1 MANSDGQVRI
11 EVVSN
16 FDEVAK
22 SADNCE
28 KKVNNFNVSGLENSF
43 NALDKSLND
52 LSAQF
57 ANFTRPVQQDDNAL
71 KELENTVKAQ
81 YEQIEKLQQGYNDL
95 AGQLNALKNPIDE
108 NAKKLN
114 NLGQSYNTAFLA
126 QEKLFRATN
135 VTKSFHD
142 TSSAVGEAVQRM
154 KELAYQGN
162 TNSQEFKNLTQYVN
176 EANAKI
182 KEANSVVDKATGGFS
197 KQSNGMQSLISMGK
211 TLIGGY
217 VGIQGAIK
225 AFNFSMESVEAY
237 RTQERAINSLNI
249 SLKNAGVYTDEY
261 STHLQQLASDIQS
274 YSNYGDEAIIKA
286 QAVAQAFM
294 GAVPITDELTK
305 AVVDF
310 AAAMDMDLEQ
320 AFTLVSKSI
329 GSNTNA
335 LSRYGVELGKG
346 MTESEKM
353 SAIVKQLG
361 DRYKGQAAQM
371 ADANTQL
378 KNSIGDLKEA
388 FGSALN
394 GYVSNWQNGMRTMVQ
409 ATTKFINS
417 IRVMRADLAG
427 LNMQELT
434 TRYQKNMEVISRME
448 GQKDYSSGSGLQMK
462 TARMADQ
469 KAILYQM
476 KALRD
481 QAKNTPKVTPIKIS
495 DVGGGGVSSGSS
507 SRGGHS
513 SGGGGTAKSA
523 GAIKDAFEQAQ
534 QQAQQ
539 AEKAFK
545 LALYQSGG
553 NITPNVLAAKQKFE
567 ETKTTVENV
576 QKAFDNMTASSK
588 SNFEQLNYNLQ
599 QSREKLQELASAD
612 VVDLEAV
619 RQAQLEYQKWQE
631 QLTTVNSYFEKPKT
645 RVQELNTEIQ
655 KTTELLQQLYFEK
668 GVNSEEFINAKNQLK
683 EYQTELQN
691 MNTAVTG
698 SFGVN
703 WKNVTDSIRANL
715 VSAIVTPL
723 QEGETY
729 FQRFANFGLSV
740 LNTIATEILNAAIK
754 KLFTKQQEA
763 AMDSAALGIKST
775 ELGIETAITGQK
787 MQQLTLQQAINASI
801 AAGKAAGGVTSL
813 FGSANGNVFQNG
825 NVIPFA
831 KGGVVD
837 KPTIFPMANGGTGLM
852 GEAGA
857 EAVMPLRRMSNG
869 RLGVEA
875 ENTSGNGN
883 STAVNVNIY
892 NQSGASV
899 ETRRRDDGS
908 MDVFIRKVNEALA
921 SERTSSGFRSAYS
934 REDTKGVQAV

>member
-22 SADNCE
+22 SADTCE

-182 KEANSVVDKATGGFS
+182 KEANSVVDKATGGFAN
-197 KQSNGMQSLISMGK
+197 QSNGMQSLISMGK

-388 FGSALN
+388 FGSSLN

-417 IRVMRADLAG
+417 IRVMRSDIAG

-434 TRYQKNMEVISRME
+434 QRYQKNAAVISRME
-448 GQKDYSSGSGLQMK
+448 GSNYYTKGSGLLMK
-462 TARMADQ
+462 TEKMADQ

-481 QAKNTPKVTPIKIS
+481 QAKSAPKVTPIKIS
-495 DVGGGGVSSGSS
+495 DVGGGGVSGGGGG
-507 SRGGHS
+507 RGGHS
-513 SGGGGTAKSA
+513 SGGGATAKSA
-523 GAIKDAFEQAQ
+523 GAVKDAFEQAQ

-683 EYQTELQN
+683 EYQVELQN
-691 MNTAVTG
+691 MNTAISSNIG
-698 SFGVN
+698 LDWQNISN
-703 WKNVTDSIRANL
+703 SIRSNL
-715 VSAIVTPL
+715 TSALTTPL
-723 QEGETY
+723 QQGESA
-729 FQRFANFGLSV
+729 FQRLGTIGLNVVQMVGQAIIKNLLEQIS
-740 LNTIATEILNAAIK
+740 LEKTLQAIK
-754 KLFTKQQEA
+754 A
-763 AMDSAALGIKST
+763 AS
-775 ELGIETAITGQK
+775 
-787 MQQLTLQQAINASI
+787 
-801 AAGKAAGGVTSL
+801 KA
-813 FGSANGNVFQNG
+813 FGSIFGFGGGATSAIAGVAAANGQVFQNG
-825 NVIPFA
+825 KVIPFA

-875 ENTSGNGN
+875 ENTGGSGN

>member
-57 ANFTRPVQQDDNAL
+57 ANFTRPVQQDDSAL

-182 KEANSVVDKATGGFS
+182 NEANSVVDKATGGFVN
-197 KQSNGMQSLISMGK
+197 QSNGMQSLISMGK

-388 FGSALN
+388 FGSTLN
-394 GYVSNWQNGMRTMVQ
+394 GYVSNWQNGMRSMVQ

-434 TRYQKNMEVISRME
+434 QRYQKNMGKLASYEAM
-448 GQKDYSSGSGLQMK
+448 SGGTGETLKRKVQLQ
-462 TARMADQ
+462 ADQ

-481 QAKNTPKVTPIKIS
+481 QAKSTPKVTPIKIS
-495 DVGGGGVSSGSS
+495 DVGGGGVSSGGG

-513 SGGGGTAKSA
+513 SGGGATAKSA
-523 GAIKDAFEQAQ
+523 EAIKDAFEQAQ

-683 EYQTELQN
+683 EYQVELQN
-691 MNTAVTG
+691 MNTAISSNIG
-698 SFGVN
+698 LDWQNISN
-703 WKNVTDSIRANL
+703 SIRSNL
-715 VSAIVTPL
+715 TSALTTPL
-723 QEGETY
+723 QQGESA
-729 FQRFANFGLSV
+729 FQRLGTIGLNVVQMVGQAIIKNLLEQIS
-740 LNTIATEILNAAIK
+740 LEKTLQAIK
-754 KLFTKQQEA
+754 TASKAFGSIFGFGGGA
-763 AMDSAALGIKST
+763 
-775 ELGIETAITGQK
+775 TAIAGV
-787 MQQLTLQQAINASI
+787 
-801 AAGKAAGGVTSL
+801 AA
-813 FGSANGNVFQNG
+813 ANGQVFQNG